1 MLTSPG
7 SGFFKQS
14 KGPCLNEISLISTIA
29 TGLAFALVGGL
40 AASRM
45 RLPPLVGYLVAG
57 IAVGPYTPGFV
68 GDTKVAAE
76 LAEIGVMLMMFSVGM
91 HFSLNDLFAV
101 RRIALL
107 GAIAQIIIATALG
120 VGTALLW
127 GWSMPAGLV
136 LGLSLS
142 VASTVVLLRELQERQ
157 MFGSARARIAVGW
170 VIVEDLVTVLVL
182 VLLPALAVSLGGNS
196 LANSGL
202 TEDGNMLQML
212 LATLGNVVTFVVL
225 MLAAGARLLPW
236 LLECVVR
243 TRSRELFTLAVVTI
257 ALGVAFASAE
267 VFGVSFALGAFF
279 AGLVVNQ
286 SDHSGRA
293 AAELLPIQDAFA
305 VLFFVSVG
313 MLFDPSILVTQ
324 APKVLSVTAIILLG
338 KSLAAYL
345 LVVALRYPS
354 ATALTVS
361 ASLAQIGEFS
371 FILGEMGVVLGLLP
385 REGQSL
391 IIAGALISITL
402 NPLVFR
408 AAGALERRF
417 ARHSS

>member
-1 MLTSPG
+1 MPH
-7 SGFFKQS
+7 
-14 KGPCLNEISLISTIA
+14 EISLISTIA

-279 AGLVVNQ
+279 AGLVVNE

>member
-1 MLTSPG
+1 VPH
-7 SGFFKQS
+7 
-14 KGPCLNEISLISTIA
+14 EISLISTIA

-279 AGLVVNQ
+279 AGLVVNE

>member
-1 MLTSPG
+1 VPH
-7 SGFFKQS
+7 
-14 KGPCLNEISLISTIA
+14 EISLISTIA

-279 AGLVVNQ
+279 AGLVVNE

-324 APKVLSVTAIILLG
+324 GTP
-338 KSLAAYL
+338 
-345 LVVALRYPS
+345 P
-354 ATALTVS
+354 
-361 ASLAQIGEFS
+361 
-371 FILGEMGVVLGLLP
+371 
-385 REGQSL
+385 
-391 IIAGALISITL
+391 
-402 NPLVFR
+402 
-408 AAGALERRF
+408 
-417 ARHSS
+417 

>member
-1 MLTSPG
+1 
-7 SGFFKQS
+7 
-14 KGPCLNEISLISTIA
+14 
-29 TGLAFALVGGL
+29 
-40 AASRM
+40 
-45 RLPPLVGYLVAG
+45 
-57 IAVGPYTPGFV
+57 
-68 GDTKVAAE
+68 
-76 LAEIGVMLMMFSVGM
+76 
-91 HFSLNDLFAV
+91 
-101 RRIALL
+101 
-107 GAIAQIIIATALG
+107 
-120 VGTALLW
+120 
-127 GWSMPAGLV
+127 
-136 LGLSLS
+136 
-142 VASTVVLLRELQERQ
+142 
-157 MFGSARARIAVGW
+157 VGW

-279 AGLVVNQ
+279 AGLVVNE

-324 APKVLSVTAIILLG
+324 GTP
-338 KSLAAYL
+338 
-345 LVVALRYPS
+345 P
-354 ATALTVS
+354 
-361 ASLAQIGEFS
+361 
-371 FILGEMGVVLGLLP
+371 
-385 REGQSL
+385 
-391 IIAGALISITL
+391 
-402 NPLVFR
+402 
-408 AAGALERRF
+408 
-417 ARHSS
+417 

>member
-1 MLTSPG
+1 VPH
-7 SGFFKQS
+7 
-14 KGPCLNEISLISTIA
+14 EISLISTIA

-402 NPLVFR
+402 NPLAFR

>member
-1 MLTSPG
+1 MPH
-7 SGFFKQS
+7 
-14 KGPCLNEISLISTIA
+14 EISLISTIA

-101 RRIALL
+101 RQIALP

-136 LGLSLS
+136 FGLSLS

-157 MFGSARARIAVGW
+157 MFGSARGRIAVGW

-182 VLLPALAVSLGGNS
+182 VFLPALAVSLGGNS
-196 LANSGL
+196 LANSGVA
-202 TEDGNMLQML
+202 EDGNMLDTL

>member
-1 MLTSPG
+1 VPH
-7 SGFFKQS
+7 
-14 KGPCLNEISLISTIA
+14 EISLISTIA

-101 RRIALL
+101 RQIALP

-182 VLLPALAVSLGGNS
+182 VFLPALAVSLGGNS
-196 LANSGL
+196 LANSGVA
-202 TEDGNMLQML
+202 EDGNMLDTL

-279 AGLVVNQ
+279 AGLVVNE

>member
-1 MLTSPG
+1 VPH
-7 SGFFKQS
+7 
-14 KGPCLNEISLISTIA
+14 EISLISTIA